1 VDPRGTAAL
10 DAPGVGSSLID
21 CRSVQHGGVSV
32 EALVLA
38 LASVG
43 GEPCVRWG
51 SGGGEFGL
59 EAVLVVRIAVAG
71 RVQAGG
77 ALG

>member
-1 VDPRGTAAL
+1 M
-10 DAPGVGSSLID
+10 
-21 CRSVQHGGVSV
+21 

-43 GEPCVRWG
+43 GEHCVRWG